1 MKTRKLLARLVVQL
15 APPAR
20 PTRFAPTR
28 LRLIAALALLLAVGG
43 PASAH
48 HSTIGQ
54 MREDLTEIHGTVKE
68 FQFKN
73 PHSWIQVLVTDANG
87 NTTEWSVEW
96 LIPNI
101 LMRQGY
107 NPSTFKPGDEV
118 TIRLNQHVSGAPMG
132 EFAGALKA
140 DGRMIGAWSE

>member
-1 MKTRKLLARLVVQL
+1 MKSCTHFLSRI
-15 APPAR
+15 PAHMMK
-20 PTRFAPTR
+20 
-28 LRLIAALALLLAVGG
+28 IAGLALLLAVNG
-43 PASAH
+43 AALAH

-54 MREDLTEIHGTVKE
+54 MREDLTEISGTVKE

-73 PHSWIQVLVTDANG
+73 PHSWIQVLVTDDSG

-118 TIRLNQHVSGAPMG
+118 RIRLNQHISGSPMG
-132 EFAGALKA
+132 EFAGAIKA
-140 DGRMIGAWSE
+140 DGKIVGAWSE

>member
-1 MKTRKLLARLVVQL
+1 MKSVTPSAIRAAAHRWLVLLCLL
-15 APPAR
+15 APPA
-20 PTRFAPTR
+20 
-28 LRLIAALALLLAVGG
+28 AL
-43 PASAH
+43 AH

-54 MREDLTEIHGTVKE
+54 MREDLTEISGTIKE

-73 PHSWIQVLVTDANG
+73 PHSWIQVLVTDDSG
-87 NTTEWSVEW
+87 TTTEWSVEW

-118 TIRLNQHVSGAPMG
+118 TIRLNQHVSGSPMG
-132 EFAGALKA
+132 EFSGARKA
-140 DGRMIGAWSE
+140 DGRIIGTWNESAE

>member
-1 MKTRKLLARLVVQL
+1 MKSWTHVLAPFARL
-15 APPAR
+15 AP
-20 PTRFAPTR
+20 R
-28 LRLIAALALLLAVGG
+28 LPSFLPQITGLALLLAADG
-43 PASAH
+43 AALAH

-54 MREDLTEIHGTVKE
+54 MREELTEIHGTVKE

-73 PHSWIQVLVTDANG
+73 PHSWIQVLVTDDSG

-118 TIRLNQHVSGAPMG
+118 TIRLNQHVSGSPMG

-140 DGRMIGAWSE
+140 DGKIIGAWAP